1 MPAQT
6 SIAASEIERVVSHL
20 VERARSIQVIDQ
32 VSYDMAVACL
42 RDVIEREAVIIEH
55 HKPIK
60 EAAHKAH
67 REACNAEK
75 RLLDPVQEA
84 KIILRRSIADWE
96 TEQERIRREEERK
109 AAAAA
114 AREEEEMRLAMA
126 LEAGELGASEE
137 TIDLIA
143 MTELPLPR
151 PVVPP
156 TFRRAAG
163 ISTRVT
169 YRAEVVDIKAV
180 CRAVADGKLS
190 PEYVLPN
197 QPALNRRAAAE
208 KESLQIPGVRIV
220 RDTGITTRRT

>member
-1 MPAQT
+1 
-6 SIAASEIERVVSHL
+6 VVSHL
-20 VERARSIQVIDQ
+20 VERARAIEVIDQ

-42 RDVIEREAVIIEH
+42 RDVIEREVVIIEH

-60 EAAHKAH
+60 EAAYKAH

-84 KIILRRSIADWE
+84 KSILRRSIAGWE
-96 TEQERIRREEERK
+96 AEQERIRRDEERK

-169 YRAEVVDIKAV
+169 YRAEVLDIKAV

-190 PEYVLPN
+190 PEYVQPN
-197 QPALNRRAAAE
+197 QAALNRRAAAE
-208 KESLQIPGVRIV
+208 KESLNIPGVRIV